1 MENKEKVYNRIRTK
15 WIETKNSRLNFFDI
29 SITDFAKE
37 LDLSVSDLKNILDE
51 LKLENKIRFTS
62 NKGEREASH
71 KADLPNKVTVLDVNV

>member
-29 SITDFAKE
+29 CITDFAKE

-62 NKGEREASH
+62 NNEEREAFH
-71 KADLPNKVTVLDVNV
+71 KADLPNNVTVLDVNV